1 MEKQVNSFTNSLYP
15 LSLIRSVRGIPSL
28 VFEEL
33 QPNDIPEPYFSLLVH
48 EGDMTSRLESYFDDK
63 ICVKKLSSSND
74 GKSYFREVILETI
87 NSSTITE
94 YGAIEIK
101 LENLNEELKPI
112 VIEARKPLG
121 AILNEAQIPYVSSP
135 RAFLKVIPDNEM
147 IDVFGTVESD
157 YLFGRSNEISS
168 YTGQTIARIVEVLPS
183 L

>member
-63 ICVKKLSSSND
+63 ICVEKLSSSND

-94 YGAIEIK
+94 YGAI
-101 LENLNEELKPI
+101 
-112 VIEARKPLG
+112 
-121 AILNEAQIPYVSSP
+121 
-135 RAFLKVIPDNEM
+135 
-147 IDVFGTVESD
+147 
-157 YLFGRSNEISS
+157 
-168 YTGQTIARIVEVLPS
+168 
-183 L
+183 